1 MGAKKIAIL
10 GGGVSALTTAFWL
23 TQREGWEQD
32 YEITVYQQ
40 GHRLGGKGASGRNRE
55 HGDRI
60 EEHGLHIWM
69 GFYENAFWMI
79 RKAYEELA
87 RPEGAPLRTWQDA
100 FKQHGHIVL
109 MEDATPTWEPWAVD
123 FPPNTM
129 LPGDP
134 APPGALDVPGHG
146 VQHPHSP
153 WDAAMLTLDWL
164 IGLTVTEHP
173 LGIDPE
179 YVRKVHGVDKLK
191 LIVAEL
197 AESVVGSL
205 LHAFGSALRAAKK
218 AIEAIAAPLAHNETV
233 QHLFDALRISDALKH
248 AIEKLVHAKA
258 PARRL
263 FVLLDLGTTCL
274 RGVIADGL
282 LFPPHDYLALDE
294 TDFKAWLKHHG
305 AAELTIESAPVN
317 AVYDLVFARTLGFAT
332 GAVLYDLARMCL
344 SYKGSVFWKMQ
355 AGMGDTIFT
364 PLYEVLRKRGV
375 RFEFFHRVRELQ
387 LSEDKSRIERVVIGQ
402 QATVQN
408 GAEYQPLV
416 DVKGL
421 PCWPSEALFDQL
433 VEGEA
438 LKASSIDLESFW
450 YDFADC
456 GTKVLKADEDFDA
469 VVLGISIGAFP
480 HIASQLIDASGRFA
494 AMVEN
499 VKTCRTQAMQLWFEP
514 TLVELGWGQLDPQA
528 HKVPP
533 VLGTYVKPFD
543 TWADMTHLLPRETW
557 PAGGPKNVAYLCG
570 HLADPAPGQ
579 PDTPAS
585 ERARARDN
593 SIAWLRGEGARHIW
607 PNAMTEHGQDFA
619 WSKLHDPKHAHGIE
633 RFEAQYHRANT
644 NPSDRYVH
652 TPPGSTK
659 HRLFADESGFDNL
672 VLAGDWVKTHMNGGC
687 VEAATM
693 AGMQAARALTG
704 FPDIIHGDFERHVE
718 PMFGPR
724 SLARYIERDADM
736 VRRQPFS
743 QNGSTLYAYG
753 LDADERRLGKV
764 VDKCLNFHESPV
776 RYAPLGPFVVL
787 AAANID
793 HIESRS
799 PAPEDQGWMPERDVA
814 IWVPVVRSRRD
825 ANGLWV
831 AEEIVWFLPYIFV
844 DSGLATVTGREVYG
858 FPKQAGAIEMP
869 ATVAA
874 SATLRSLLKVELPV
888 RPTFDKATK
897 VVTKTLI
904 EVTRA
909 SQSPLQE
916 VWRAAGAARTALIGM
931 VSTLVKAAPA
941 LQKLIDDL
949 LDGRVELVFL
959 KQFRDAADPRR
970 AAYQAVIEA
979 SAVVTKLGGGGLV
992 EGDTFV
998 DVTSFA
1004 SVPIASELGL
1014 GEVAD
1019 GQALRLTP
1027 RFATWVQMDF
1037 DVIDGREVYR
1047 ASPR

>member
-23 TQREGWEQD
+23 TQREGWKQD

-87 RPEGAPLRTWQDA
+87 RPEGAPLRTWRDA
-100 FKQHGHIVL
+100 FKPHGHIVL
-109 MEDATPTWEPWAVD
+109 MENATPTWEAWPLD
-123 FPPNTM
+123 FPPNDL
-129 LPGDP
+129 LPGEP
-134 APPGALDVPGHG
+134 APPGGVDLPGHG
-146 VQHPHSP
+146 VQHPQSG
-153 WDAAMLTLDWL
+153 WDYAILTLDWL
-164 IGLTVTEHP
+164 IGLTTTKHP
-173 LGIDPE
+173 LGLDRDE
-179 YVRKVHGVDKLK
+179 MVEKHGLDWVREKLLEFAESLAGK
-191 LIVAEL
+191 ALTALGEVLRAAREVIEKIAPPTSPDQIRELIVAL
-197 AESVVGSL
+197 DHVSG
-205 LHAFGSALRAAKK
+205 H
-218 AIEAIAAPLAHNETV
+218 
-233 QHLFDALRISDALKH
+233 LKH
-248 AIEKLVHAKA
+248 AIAGAVRDDA

-263 FVLLDLGTTCL
+263 FILLDLGSTCL
-274 RGVIADGL
+274 RGAFADGV
-282 LFPPHDYLALDE
+282 LFPPYDYLSIDDL
-294 TDFKAWLKHHG
+294 DFKAWLKKHG
-305 AAELTIESAPVN
+305 ADPLTIESAPVN
-317 AVYDLVFARTLGFAT
+317 ALYDLVFARTLGFAAGT
-332 GAVLYDLARMCL
+332 VLHDVLRMVFTF
-344 SYKGSVFWKMQ
+344 KGDVFWKMQ

-364 PLYEVLRKRGV
+364 PLYEVLRRRGV
-375 RFEFFHRVRELQ
+375 RFEFFHRVRKLEL
-387 LSEDKSRIERVVIGQ
+387 SADKSRVERVVIGR
-402 QATVQN
+402 QATTKS
-408 GAEYQPLV
+408 GGEYLPLY

-421 PCWPSEALFDQL
+421 GCWPSDALTEQL
-433 VEGEA
+433 VEGDELEA
-438 LKASSIDLESFW
+438 QGIDLEAFETTW
-450 YDFADC
+450 ADREV
-456 GTKVLKADEDFDA
+456 KVLAADRDFDA

-480 HIASQLIDASGRFA
+480 HLCGELIDANARFA
-494 AMVEN
+494 SMVEH
-499 VKTCRTQAMQLWFEP
+499 VATCRTQAMQLWFKP
-514 TLVELGWGQLDPQA
+514 DLTGLGWGSIDATARSTQ
-528 HKVPP
+528 P

-543 TWADMTHLLPRETW
+543 TWADMTHLLERETW
-557 PAGGPKNVAYLCG
+557 PGHGPKNVAYLCG
-570 HLADPAPGQ
+570 FLADPADGEV
-579 PDTPAS
+579 DTH
-585 ERARARDN
+585 ERALAHVKD
-593 SIAWLRGEGARHIW
+593 ACLTWLNGEGARHIW
-607 PNAMTEHGQDFA
+607 PRTIDANGGFDYSSLFDPSQGQGVA
-619 WSKLHDPKHAHGIE
+619 
-633 RFEAQYHRANT
+633 RFDQQYYRANT

-672 VLAGDWVKTHMNGGC
+672 VLAGDWVMTHLNGGC

-693 AGMQAARALTG
+693 GGMQAARALTG
-704 FPDIIHGDFERHVE
+704 FPDVIHGDFERHVE

-753 LDADERRLGKV
+753 LDADERKLAKL
-764 VDKCLNFHESPV
+764 VDKCLNLHGSPV

-799 PAPEDQGWMPERDVA
+799 SAPEDQGWMPERDVA
-814 IWVPVVRSRRD
+814 MWVPVVRSRRGD
-825 ANGLWV
+825 DGAWV
-831 AEEIVWFLPYIFV
+831 PEAIVWFLPYIFV

-858 FPKQAGAIEMP
+858 FPKQAGAIDMP
-869 ATVAA
+869 ATVALG
-874 SATLRSLLKVELPV
+874 ATATSLLKVELPV

-897 VVTKTLI
+897 VVNKTLI
-904 EVTRA
+904 EVLRA
-909 SQSPLQE
+909 TETPLQE
-916 VWRAAGAARTALIGM
+916 LWRAAGEARAALIGM
-931 VSTLVKAAPA
+931 VSTLVNAAPA
-941 LQKLIDDL
+941 LQNLIQDL

-979 SAVVTKLGGGGLV
+979 TAVVTKLGGGGLV
-992 EGDTFV
+992 EGDTLV
-998 DVTSFA
+998 EVTSFA

-1014 GEVAD
+1014 GEVAN
-1019 GQALRLTP
+1019 GQPLRLTP
-1027 RFATWVQMDF
+1027 RFATWVQLDF